1 MPQDYYSTLGVP
13 HNAGDKAIRSAYRRL
28 ARKHH
33 PDVNRNDPKAE
44 ARFKEINEAHEVL
57 SDPEKRRLY
66 DRFGHNWRQAQQGGD
81 GMGGAGGPFPWSTGA
96 TGGFEFP
103 QDLRGGFGVEDIM
116 GRFFG
121 GAGRT
126 SRTRSR
132 QTVLEQPVEITLE
145 EAFSGATRTIQITRP
160 GVAQP
165 LRAEVTI
172 PPGVADGAR
181 VRVSPGGQAI
191 NLLVSVRPH
200 PRFQRRGADL
210 ETEVT
215 VALADAM
222 LGGEVVVPTLT
233 GRVALTLPPGTQNGR
248 TFRLGGQGM
257 PHLRGPKG
265 RGDLHVTVKVKLP
278 TDLSEDEIRLVRQ
291 LKESLDRRGQ
301 GAAADPGNTSEPTG
315 AS

>member
-13 HNAGDKAIRSAYRRL
+13 HNAGDKEIRSAYRRM
-28 ARKHH
+28 ARRHH
-33 PDVNRNDPKAE
+33 PDVNRNNPEAE

-66 DRFGHNWRQAQQGGD
+66 DRFGHNWRQAQQSGD
-81 GMGGAGGPFPWSTGA
+81 PMGRAGGP
-96 TGGFEFP
+96 GGFEFP
-103 QDLRGGFGVEDIM
+103 QDPRGGFDLEDIM

-121 GAGRT
+121 GAGQT
-126 SRTRSR
+126 TRTRPR
-132 QTVLEQPVEITLE
+132 ETVLEQPVELTLE
-145 EAFSGATRTIQITRP
+145 EAFTGATRTIQITRP
-160 GVAQP
+160 GVARSI
-165 LRAEVTI
+165 RAEVTV

-181 VRVSPGGQAI
+181 VRVSPGGQAVV
-191 NLLVSVRPH
+191 LLISVRPH

-210 ETEVT
+210 DTEVT
-215 VALADAM
+215 VALVDAM
-222 LGGEVVVPTLT
+222 LGGEVVVPTLM

-257 PHLRGPKG
+257 PHLRGPKA

-278 TDLSEDEIRLVRQ
+278 ADLTEHEVRLVRD
-291 LKESLDRRGQ
+291 LKESLDQRGQ
-301 GAAADPGNTSEPTG
+301 GAAADPANAPDPAG